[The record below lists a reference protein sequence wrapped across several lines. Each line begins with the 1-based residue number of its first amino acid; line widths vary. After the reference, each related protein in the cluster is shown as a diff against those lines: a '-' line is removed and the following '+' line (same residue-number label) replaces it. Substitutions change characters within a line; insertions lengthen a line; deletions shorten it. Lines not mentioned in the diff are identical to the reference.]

1 MTDWVGRVVLA
12 LKGQIGVASP
22 SGKVGNF
29 SNEHGFSMKSSL
41 QRISS
46 IFLIVET
53 KRFVDSFSNV
63 ILTRQTCDQ
72 RSSRAAE
79 SKRRAL
85 DIYFYDEFESRV
97 FIEN

>member
-22 SGKVGNF
+22 SGSVGNF

-46 IFLIVET
+46 NFL
-53 KRFVDSFSNV
+53 
-63 ILTRQTCDQ
+63 L
-72 RSSRAAE
+72 
-79 SKRRAL
+79 
-85 DIYFYDEFESRV
+85 
-97 FIEN
+97 